1 MSWRE
6 ARRWRESCGTDREPG
21 GGVAV
26 SGREQA
32 SSGATSENIA
42 AISAPVTCTSRLD
55 ATSQAVAWK
64 FAVPPTLPT
73 KAQAVMSGVA
83 GQAIQIADSSPNVRS
98 SALAATRG
106 GLGQLAEMK
115 GSSSPIRGLRHR

>member
-1 MSWRE
+1 
-6 ARRWRESCGTDREPG
+6 
-21 GGVAV
+21 
-26 SGREQA
+26 
-32 SSGATSENIA
+32 
-42 AISAPVTCTSRLD
+42 
-55 ATSQAVAWK
+55 
-64 FAVPPTLPT
+64 VPPTLPT

-115 GSSSPIRGLRHR
+115 RSTSPIRDLRHR